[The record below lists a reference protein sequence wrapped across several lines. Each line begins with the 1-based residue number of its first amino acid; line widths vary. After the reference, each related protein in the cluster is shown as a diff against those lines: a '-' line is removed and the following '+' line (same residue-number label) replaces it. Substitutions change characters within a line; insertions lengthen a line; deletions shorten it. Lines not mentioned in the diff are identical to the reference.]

1 MSAQKL
7 TQALSGID
15 WNDNVKQFLQ
25 DTPSVEK
32 IAGANLRI
40 ATWARQF
47 EIIDKGNPALCFI
60 RELQIAGHHVAAS
73 SALPLYK
80 SAAGSMRE
88 MLESALY
95 YSYFRTHP
103 SELATL
109 VRDSDFYVSKAE
121 LLEYH
126 KHHTPDFSSL
136 QHRLG
141 LVSRLDAWYKHTSS
155 IIHGQIPGAWVQH
168 KSLVEIKYF
177 KTTLDLVVTTF
188 CEGEEIIHRLFLCTV
203 GRLLWE
209 TFSPAAKKALAA
221 GLHGEVKT
229 ALGIDSA

>member
-1 MSAQKL
+1 MPARKL
-7 TQALSGID
+7 AQALSAID
-15 WNDNVKQFLQ
+15 WNANVKQFLQ
-25 DTPSVEK
+25 DTPSADK
-32 IAGANLRI
+32 IAVANLRI

-60 RELQIAGHHVAAS
+60 RELQIAGHHVVAS

-109 VRDSDFYVSKAE
+109 VRDSDFYISKAE

-126 KHHTPDFSSL
+126 KHHTPDFSDL
-136 QHRLG
+136 QKQLG
-141 LVSRLDAWYKHTSS
+141 LVARLNTWYKLTSS

-168 KSLVEIKYF
+168 KSLAEIKYV
-177 KTTLDLVVTTF
+177 KATLDLVVTTY
-188 CEGEEIIHRLFLCTV
+188 CEGEELIHHLFLCTV
-203 GRLLWE
+203 GRLQWE
-209 TFSPAAKKALAA
+209 FFTPSAKKLLAA
-221 GLHGEVKT
+221 GLHGELKA